1 LKARWKIVIVA
12 IIVAVTITIASLFY
26 LWWASPGA
34 DGMTPAVITS
44 RVPVIG
50 GWQINIV
57 SVTKTDIPWDQINVQ
72 LNGGTDSV
80 GWSIKTADLD
90 GGFNITAPYAAKLL
104 GTLSVTLTVTDNS
117 GSGFVSGG
125 DYFTFTANPVFSS
138 TMTYTVVLI
147 YEPTGDQM
155 SPGGITFTGV

>member
-1 LKARWKIVIVA
+1 
-12 IIVAVTITIASLFY
+12 
-26 LWWASPGA
+26 
-34 DGMTPAVITS
+34 
-44 RVPVIG
+44 VIG

-125 DYFTFTANPVFSS
+125 DYFTFTSNPVFSS